1 MNNFIYFGTTKI
13 ADIIED
19 YTVRVVEAGDNWHA
33 VSSTLIPSSISSISQ
48 LSVLRKQMVQS
59 ACAVSF

>member
-1 MNNFIYFGTTKI
+1 MNNFIYFGSTRV

-19 YTVRVVEAGDNWHA
+19 YTVRVVEAGDKWQA
-33 VSSTLIPSSISSISQ
+33 VSSTLIPSSISSHRE
-48 LSVLRKQMVQS
+48 LSDMRKQLIAN